1 MTTLSRTWRV
11 GAFAAVCVVA
21 AALVAMSLGRARRDA
36 DRQAE
41 GPERAAP
48 LASPPSAP
56 FLMFRHL
63 GSNAS
68 WGRVAMVPLS
78 APDGPRYHSPL
89 ACVRVHFAAG
99 RGLCLTTVGPL
110 GQAVVFDA
118 QFQPLQTLALTGP
131 PSRARVSSSGHW
143 GAVTVFEQG
152 HSYADTAFSTRTS
165 LLDLTSDAGPVNL
178 ETFAVFDGE
187 RQVRRADVNYW
198 GVTFAG
204 DDNRFYAT
212 LAFGGTP
219 YLVAGDIARR
229 ETRVLLADVEC
240 PSLSPDGTRIAFKRA
255 RPPADGGGWQLWV
268 LDLATKSARALT
280 SETRSIDD
288 QVEWLD
294 ASHILY
300 QFPSDDGNNVW
311 IASVDEA
318 TPARRFLTEAWS
330 PAIVR

>member
-1 MTTLSRTWRV
+1 MTASSRAVRV
-11 GAFAAVCVVA
+11 WAFALVCAVA
-21 AALVAMSLGRARRDA
+21 AGLVAASLLRARRQA
-36 DRQAE
+36 ARQADTHDAE
-41 GPERAAP
+41 E
-48 LASPPSAP
+48 LLSSPPPAP

-63 GSNAS
+63 ASTTS
-68 WGRVAMVPLS
+68 WGRVALVPLA
-78 APDGPRYHSPL
+78 APAGPRYSSPL
-89 ACVRVHFAAG
+89 ACVRVHYAAG

-118 QFQPLQTLALTGP
+118 EFLPRRTLALTGP
-131 PSRARVSSSGHW
+131 PSRARVSSTGRW

-165 LLDLTSDAGPVNL
+165 LIDLTSDAPAVNL
-178 ETFAVFDGE
+178 EAFAVFQQD
-187 RQVRRADVNYW
+187 RQVRRADVNFW
-198 GVTFAG
+198 GVTFAA

-212 LAFGGTP
+212 LAYGGTP
-219 YLVAGDIARR
+219 YLVEGDIARR
-229 ETRVLLADVEC
+229 ETRVLTADVEC

-255 RPPADGGGWQLWV
+255 RSLADGGGWRLWV
-268 LDLATKSARALT
+268 LELATQSAHALA

-294 ASHILY
+294 AGHILY

-311 IASVDEA
+311 VAAVDDA

-330 PAIVR
+330 PAVVR